1 MASRCE
7 KGRLMGVK
15 NSVFDDGKDSK
26 VWYELALCDSAGWW
40 RTPRRYASL
49 EEVRK
54 DKAGFGGDGRIVK
67 VTETEVE

>member
-1 MASRCE
+1 MASRHE
-7 KGRLMGVK
+7 KVRLMGVK
-15 NSVFDDGKDSK
+15 NSVFDNGKGSK

-49 EEVRK
+49 EDVRK
-54 DKAGFGGDGRIVK
+54 EKAGFGGNGRIIK